1 MEQPKTNGCEQETV
15 ETNKAAEIKLDNLS
29 KKLSEEEAKNVTGGV
44 SIHLSINHVLHINQG
59 AGDSPAL
66 LSRIRTKIKGVP

>member
-1 MEQPKTNGCEQETV
+1 MEQPKQTDVNKETV

-44 SIHLSINHVLHINQG
+44 SDPFKHQ
-59 AGDSPAL
+59 
-66 LSRIRTKIKGVP
+66 SRASY